1 MRRLTVPTAVL
12 VLTLVSAGAQA
23 EPIYRYHDPKTK
35 RDVFVSHRDQIPA
48 EYREQAQPVVADGV
62 LVDSARKTGE
72 SSGTV
77 IFSDRQAAG
86 WWEALSQMVRQ
97 AKQSPNRI
105 DWRRALT
112 TAVDTDL
119 VRRGVR
125 PLSADD
131 TQQGLNL
138 VVKTG
143 RLLAAAGFLALV
155 GWIGLMV
162 LAWVKDQRA
171 WALGLLL
178 CQPLSLIFALKFV
191 EVKSHW
197 LRIIMALVQL
207 APYAALVTG
216 AFWLHAWFTTVLRG
230 RGLS

>member
-1 MRRLTVPTAVL
+1 MRRLSVHIAVL
-12 VLTLVSAGAQA
+12 VVALVSVGVQA

-77 IFSDRQAAG
+77 VFGDRQPAG
-86 WWEALSQMVRQ
+86 WWEAISQMVRQ
-97 AKQSPNRI
+97 AMQSPSRI
-105 DWRRALT
+105 DWRRAFA

-119 VRRGVR
+119 VRRGTR

-138 VVKTG
+138 MAKTG
-143 RLLAAAGFLALV
+143 WLLAGAGSLALA

-162 LAWVKDQRA
+162 FAWVKDQRG
-171 WALGLLL
+171 WTLGLLL
-178 CQPLSLIFALKFV
+178 CQPLSLIFALKFA
-191 EVKSHW
+191 EVKSRW

-207 APYAALVTG
+207 APYVALVAG
-216 AFWLHAWFTTVLRG
+216 GFWLHAWFTTVLRG
-230 RGLS
+230 RGLG